1 MLNTWYAV
9 YFIGSVTSLSHLRLF
24 VHQSVCHNYL
34 KGREVTL
41 PISEFFFMTYTH
53 KHTFT
58 NTHRRG
64 MREQKGYIE
73 IDWHSDSLK
82 GRNWMSLTFLGVLLE
97 FMWRQKFNILWLK
110 NRPAS
115 PHIYYRQ
122 SLSIGNHLT
131 LYFFSRIILN
141 SAFII
146 LTPSLWNFASLYFH

>member
-1 MLNTWYAV
+1 MLNTLYAV

-64 MREQKGYIE
+64 KREQKRDISKL
-73 IDWHSDSLK
+73 IDIQIVWKEGIGCLWLFLEFCWNLFE
-82 GRNWMSLTFLGVLLE
+82 GRSLTFCGWKIDLPHPTSIIDKVYLLE
-97 FMWRQKFNILWLK
+97 
-110 NRPAS
+110 
-115 PHIYYRQ
+115 
-122 SLSIGNHLT
+122 
-131 LYFFSRIILN
+131 II
-141 SAFII
+141 
-146 LTPSLWNFASLYFH
+146 